1 MSKKS
6 LVMTIVAQEPFIRHV
21 DQADENYSKN
31 EILFTAISQTY
42 LPLLNMFADLE
53 AEGIAFKVNM
63 VISPVVCEMLSDP
76 QIQLQYIEWQTKIVC
91 LGEAEVERC
100 KNDPDKL
107 ALAQLYLARAKRN
120 LRDFQETL
128 NQDILSKFI
137 YFARRGNIEFL
148 ATSATPAF
156 FPHYMDIPEAIQAQ
170 VETGLQFH
178 KKYFG
183 VAPEGFW
190 LPNMGYA
197 PALEWIIRPYGFNY
211 TVLDTHG
218 LLFGTPQPRNG
229 IFSPARTR
237 NSLVLFARDKENGL
251 ECANTSVYRN
261 QEADIGFECD
271 DDYFKTNFGA
281 TNVRVGTGYR
291 YSCKEDG
298 KVYSQEDALTQAV
311 TDAENFVQNK
321 VQKLEKA
328 AMLCE
333 TDVCDVCTYNIEDFG
348 TNWYE
353 GITFLEQVMR
363 KVAFNEDIELA
374 LYSELIGQQFNLEK
388 VEPFP
393 SSSEG
398 TGYGENL
405 LDNAN
410 SWMLRYV
417 RKACERMIDLAA
429 RFTDDTGL
437 KERSLNLAAK
447 EVLLA
452 MSADW
457 PRMVL
462 GGDHPDYAEFRFK
475 ESVAAFSTVYESL
488 GSNAI
493 STEWLTRMEK
503 QHNIFPEMNYH
514 VFATKQ

>member
-1 MSKKS
+1 
-6 LVMTIVAQEPFIRHV
+6 
-21 DQADENYSKN
+21 
-31 EILFTAISQTY
+31 
-42 LPLLNMFADLE
+42 
-53 AEGIAFKVNM
+53 
-63 VISPVVCEMLSDP
+63 
-76 QIQLQYIEWQTKIVC
+76 
-91 LGEAEVERC
+91 
-100 KNDPDKL
+100 
-107 ALAQLYLARAKRN
+107 
-120 LRDFQETL
+120 
-128 NQDILSKFI
+128 
-137 YFARRGNIEFL
+137 
-148 ATSATPAF
+148 
-156 FPHYMDIPEAIQAQ
+156 
-170 VETGLQFH
+170 
-178 KKYFG
+178 
-183 VAPEGFW
+183 
-190 LPNMGYA
+190 
-197 PALEWIIRPYGFNY
+197 
-211 TVLDTHG
+211 
-218 LLFGTPQPRNG
+218 
-229 IFSPARTR
+229 
-237 NSLVLFARDKENGL
+237 
-251 ECANTSVYRN
+251 
-261 QEADIGFECD
+261 
-271 DDYFKTNFGA
+271 
-281 TNVRVGTGYR
+281 
-291 YSCKEDG
+291 
-298 KVYSQEDALTQAV
+298 
-311 TDAENFVQNK
+311 
-321 VQKLEKA
+321 
-328 AMLCE
+328 
-333 TDVCDVCTYNIEDFG
+333 
-348 TNWYE
+348 
-353 GITFLEQVMR
+353 MR
-363 KVAFNEDIELA
+363 KVAVNEDIELA